1 MKNQKLI
8 DFRKDLGM
16 TQKDFA
22 DTFEIPLGTLRN
34 WEQGLSSM
42 PVVVWNLMLKV
53 RSLENK
59 VDILE
64 NIIKGN

>member
-22 DTFEIPLGTLRN
+22 DSFDIPLGTLRN

-59 VDILE
+59 VEILE
-64 NIIKGN
+64 NIVKGN

>member
-59 VDILE
+59 VEILE